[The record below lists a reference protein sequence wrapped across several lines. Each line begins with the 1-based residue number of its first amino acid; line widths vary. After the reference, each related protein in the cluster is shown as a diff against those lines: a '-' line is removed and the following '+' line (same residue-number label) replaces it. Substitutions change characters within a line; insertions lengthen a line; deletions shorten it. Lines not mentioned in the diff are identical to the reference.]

1 MIVRTCGA
9 AAVRG
14 AVAVGV
20 AAALA
25 DAAALAAAALAA
37 DALAAACETGWL
49 ARRPA
54 AEADWAAPW
63 LVTLP
68 ANSNAA

>member
-1 MIVRTCGA
+1 
-9 AAVRG
+9 
-14 AVAVGV
+14 
-20 AAALA
+20 LA

-37 DALAAACETGWL
+37 EALAPARETAWL
-49 ARRPA
+49 APRPA